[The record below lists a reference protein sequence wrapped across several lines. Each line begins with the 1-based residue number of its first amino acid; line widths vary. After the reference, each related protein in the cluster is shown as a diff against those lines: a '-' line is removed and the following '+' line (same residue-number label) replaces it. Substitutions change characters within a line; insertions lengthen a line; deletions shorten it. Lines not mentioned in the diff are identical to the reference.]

1 MTSGSSERPSPR
13 PNQRL
18 QRRAAA
24 SVKQSLRDL
33 RVQLSVLNHQ
43 VGMAAELRDIDLD
56 CLDIVSA
63 NGPIS
68 PSALARLTGLHPAT
82 LTGILDRLERGG
94 WIARDRDPADRR
106 SVLLR
111 ALPER
116 SRDMFRLYAG
126 MNTRMDDLCAGYD
139 AEQLETIA
147 GFLRRATDA
156 GREATESFGEGG

>member
-1 MTSGSSERPSPR
+1 MTSGSSERPNQR
-13 PNQRL
+13 PNQRM

-68 PSALARLTGLHPAT
+68 PSTLARLTGLHPAT
-82 LTGILDRLERGG
+82 LTGILDRLEKGG

-106 SVLLR
+106 SLLLR

-116 SRDMFRLYAG
+116 SRDMFRLYAD

-139 AEQLETIA
+139 TEQLETIA
-147 GFLRRATDA
+147 GFLQRATSA
-156 GREATESFGEGG
+156 GREATEKFGASD